1 MLKNYYYTD
10 KEIEKLCKSIVI
22 LVDTREKSNQHI
34 IDWFDKKKIKWK
46 TKALDHGDYSF
57 YLPANEELSIERN
70 LFFDKEIMVERKQHL
85 DEIAGN
91 FTVNRNRFEE
101 EFSIFPGKKKYILLE
116 NSTYGDI
123 VEKNYFSK
131 LNVKSFLGSIHS
143 FGHKYNVEVVYMS
156 EARHSGAWIYGTFL
170 YYLKNLLR

>member
-1 MLKNYYYTD
+1 MLKNYYYTE
-10 KEIEKLCKSIVI
+10 KEIDRLCKSIVI
-22 LVDTREKSNQHI
+22 LVDRREQKNQHI
-34 IDWFDKKKIKWK
+34 TDWFTKKRIPWK
-46 TKALDHGDYSF
+46 EKSLDQGDYSF
-57 YLPANEELSIERN
+57 YIPANDELSIDRD

-101 EFSIFPGKKKYILLE
+101 EFSLFPGKKKYILLE

-123 VEKNYFSK
+123 VDKNYFSK

-143 FGHKYNVEVVYMS
+143 FGHKYDAEVVYMPNN
-156 EARHSGAWIYGTFL
+156 EYSGAWIYGTFL